1 MSAAVQPKPQPM
13 PAIRKARR
21 ITGHNLVFRD
31 AAVEDAAFILALRTD
46 ARKKRF
52 ISPTSPQLAQ
62 QVAWLTAYRE
72 AHDQAYFIVQDSRGE
87 PAGTIRLYDPAGD
100 SFCWGSWIMR
110 RGAPVHYAVESVLI
124 LYRYALHELGF
135 SRSYFA
141 VRKENRSVWRFM
153 ERFGARRTGQTGIDF
168 LYETTRDRIELSL
181 ESYARFLPRPIRIEN
196 DPVS

>member
-1 MSAAVQPKPQPM
+1 MSAAVQRKPM

-21 ITGHNLVFRD
+21 IIGHNLVFRD
-31 AAVEDAAFILALRTD
+31 AQVGDAAFILALRTD
-46 ARKKRF
+46 ERKKRF
-52 ISPTSPQLAQ
+52 ISPTNPQLTQ
-62 QVAWLTAYRE
+62 QVAWLTAYGQ
-72 AHDQAYFIVQDSRGE
+72 AHDQAYFIVENPHGE

-110 RGAPVHYAVESVLI
+110 SGAPVNYAVESVLI

-141 VRKENRSVWRFM
+141 VRKENRSVWHFM
-153 ERFGARRTGQTGIDF
+153 ERFGARRTGETGIDF
-168 LYETTRDRIELSL
+168 LYETTRDRIEFSL
-181 ESYARFLPRPIRIEN
+181 ESYARFLPRPIRIED